1 MAANPALFWDDG
13 RGYRERSDKERQES
27 PAIPA
32 QVITIEPVENF
43 SDHTD
48 HDIESFKENFDA
60 YYNNIRSYIYFKTGD
75 TTLADDLVQEV
86 FLRIW
91 DKRRDIRKETL
102 RPLLYTIAGNL
113 VKNHFNH
120 KKVEYNFSKNSNPSG
135 TSEPAD
141 FEMETREFERLLQ
154 ETLASINEKSR
165 IVFLMNRIE
174 KLTYGEIAESLGL
187 SVKAVEKRMK
197 TALEHIRK
205 RIAHKF

>member
-1 MAANPALFWDDG
+1 M
-13 RGYRERSDKERQES
+13 ER
-27 PAIPA
+27 
-32 QVITIEPVENF
+32 F

-48 HDIESFKENFDA
+48 HDIESFKEIFDA
-60 YYNNIRSYIYFKTGD
+60 YYENIRGFIYFKTGD
-75 TTLADDLVQEV
+75 TALADDLVQDV

-91 DKRRDIRKETL
+91 DKRRTIRKETL

-113 VKNHFNH
+113 VKNHFSR
-120 KKVEYNFSKNSNPSG
+120 KKVEYSFSRKSDSSG
-135 TSEPAD
+135 RSEPAD

-154 ETLASINEKSR
+154 ETLAGIPEKSR

-197 TALEHIRK
+197 TALEYIRK